1 MPGGSPVPSGVSPG
15 PPQRARHDRRGR
27 MKAFMK
33 ALVST
38 IVKLPATCPAALLAA
53 SLALAGCQTV
63 SEQSSEST
71 RSEPGATATGSRTET
86 AKASAAEQNS
96 GTSGAGTESAGQRP
110 EPEADPGAGSKTGP
124 SAPSGEDSR
133 ASAMTAAHT
142 DDPAG
147 DADDDPR
154 EAGTGAPNNS
164 DERFREAIER
174 FDRRLDRER
183 FGTTGGGGGGGG
195 GAGSGA
201 EAGGGTEADA
211 GQTGRN
217 GTGGAMSGSDL
228 GHEGEDASGPE
239 QRGGVGAP
247 TRYEPP
253 PDIPDGSDDDI
264 VARQLREA
272 AENEP
277 DPELRARLWE
287 EYRAYKNDQSGDD
300 QN

>member
-1 MPGGSPVPSGVSPG
+1 
-15 PPQRARHDRRGR
+15 
-27 MKAFMK
+27 MK
-33 ALVST
+33 ALVSMIMT
-38 IVKLPATCPAALLAA
+38 LPATRPAALLAA

-86 AKASAAEQNS
+86 AKDSAAEQNN
-96 GTSGAGTESAGQRP
+96 GTSAAGTESAGQRP
-110 EPEADPGAGSKTGP
+110 EPEADPGAGGKTGP
-124 SAPSGEDSR
+124 SAPSGDHSS
-133 ASAMTAAHT
+133 ASELTAAHAG
-142 DDPAG
+142 DPAG
-147 DADDDPR
+147 DADDDTR

-164 DERFREAIER
+164 DQRFREAMER

-183 FGTTGGGGGGGG
+183 FGTTGGGEGGGG
-195 GAGSGA
+195 GAGSGSGA
-201 EAGGGTEADA
+201 GAGGGTEAGT

-217 GTGGAMSGSDL
+217 GTGGAMPEAGP
-228 GHEGEDASGPE
+228 GHEGEDVSGPE
-239 QRGGVGAP
+239 ARGGVGAP

-287 EYRAYKNDQSGDD
+287 EYRAYKNDQRGDD
-300 QN
+300 GNSDR